1 HIDVTRTLL
10 EAGVDVNE
18 TLQRDGDGRDLAV
31 NDPVRKGTSPL
42 MIAVENGHFEL
53 AIALVEAGADPN
65 DKRAG
70 FTPLHAVSWVRK
82 PDASD
87 AGDPPP
93 IGSGRLT
100 SLQFV
105 RALVERGANVNARL
119 DKGAPRAPSSA
130 SLLGMEGATP
140 FLMAADRADVPFMR
154 QLLALGA

>member
-1 HIDVTRTLL
+1 HCL
-10 EAGVDVNE
+10 EAGVNVNE
-18 TLQRDGDGRDLAV
+18 TLQREDNGPEPAV

-42 MIAVENGHFEL
+42 MMAVENGHFEL
-53 AIALVEAGADPN
+53 AVALLGAGADPN
-65 DKRAG
+65 DQRTG
-70 FTPLHAVSWVRK
+70 FTPLHARK

-100 SLQFV
+100 SLQFI

-119 DKGAPRAPSSA
+119 GKGAPRAPSSA

-140 FLMAADRADVPFMR
+140 FLWTTMATP
-154 QLLALGA
+154 